1 MTFDNLFKIL
11 LVLSC
16 EDAKQFGTS
25 EGDKSQKRGDKSR
38 QPYAKPM
45 YLLISAVR
53 TARSGPWP
61 LTAVASLFQGAEQS
75 LSQRMIA
82 QYRASARSQRRR
94 PPGHRGLLRI

>member
-1 MTFDNLFKIL
+1 
-11 LVLSC
+11 
-16 EDAKQFGTS
+16 
-25 EGDKSQKRGDKSR
+25 
-38 QPYAKPM
+38 M

-82 QYRASARSQRRR
+82 QVTEPPAGPKDGDHLDIAACSASDNYV
-94 PPGHRGLLRI
+94 